1 MKPYGLYP
9 ADILLPKQNYE
20 AWAVVA
26 CDQYT
31 SQPDYWQEVERQVG
45 EKPSTL
51 RITLPEVYL
60 NDSPDVR
67 IETINRTMREY
78 LAQDVLQEHPGS
90 MVYVEREQ
98 SNGRVRRGLV
108 GMIDL
113 ETYDYAPGSHCAIR
127 ATEQTVVER
136 IPPRLKIR
144 ENAVLELPHVLLMV
158 DDPKGTLIESL
169 AETAHQLPLLYDF
182 DLMQQG
188 GHVSGRLLDQAAME
202 RVSEALYALS
212 GGDENELLFVVG
224 DGNHTLAT
232 AKEWYRQ
239 HPTPLTRYALVEVV
253 NIHDASIE
261 FEPIYR
267 VLFGVEPE
275 ELLREFTDAYGL
287 SATEDAHE
295 FTCLFGDMERV
306 LRLAHT
312 AKLPVDTLQTFLDAY
327 LARHPEASIDYIHG
341 EDVVRRLS
349 HESNALGFLFNSIGK
364 AELFPAVKA
373 DGALPR
379 KSFSMGQAQDKRY
392 YIECRRIRED

>member
-1 MKPYGLYP
+1 MKTYGLYP
-9 ADILLPKQNYE
+9 ADIWLPKEEYE
-20 AWAVVA
+20 RWAVVA

-31 SQPDYWQEVERQVG
+31 SEPEYWEEVERYVG
-45 EKPSTL
+45 EVPSAL
-51 RITLPEVYL
+51 RITLPEAYL
-60 NDSPDVR
+60 NDQPETR
-67 IETINRTMREY
+67 IKEINATMRRY
-78 LAQDVLQEHPGS
+78 LEGEVLKELPSS
-90 MVYVEREQ
+90 MIYVERAQ

-113 ETYDYAPGSHCAIR
+113 EKYDYRPDVECAIR

-144 ENAVLELPHVLLMV
+144 ENAVLELPHVLLMI
-158 DDPKGTLIESL
+158 DDPSGTVIETIAKK
-169 AETAHQLPLLYDF
+169 AETFPVAYDF

-188 GHVSGRLLDQAAME
+188 GHICGRVLDENSME
-202 RVSEALYALS
+202 QVAVALSTLS
-212 GGDENELLFVVG
+212 GGDPDELLFVVG

-253 NIHDASIE
+253 NIHDPSIE

-267 VLFGVEPE
+267 VMFGVNPE
-275 ELLREFTDAYGL
+275 ALIEEFTESYGV
-287 SATEDAHE
+287 SNEADAHV
-295 FTCLFGDMERV
+295 FTCLFGETEQT
-306 LRLAHT
+306 LSLAHT
-312 AKLPVDTLQTFLDAY
+312 AKLPVDTLQTFLDEY
-327 LARHPEASIDYIHG
+327 LKRHPEASIDYIHG

-349 HESNALGFLFNSIGK
+349 REPNALGFLFDSIEK
-364 AELFPAVKA
+364 ADLFPAVKA

-392 YIECRRIRED
+392 YIECRKIRED